1 MWVWRRPLRPV
12 QRGITDN
19 AVDCPPMDG
28 WESRLALLKAKRG
41 QAPASQKARAVRQ
54 SLAVRSSSASH
65 DNRAPAA
72 SAGAHRPSRPQDGL
86 LRRTASDSPSS
97 RQLEADAPRPP
108 GRVNDRHDSGGTGR
122 LAVEGRSPPVAESVE
137 RSFPQ
142 ARDRCSPSS
151 PCSSP
156 DAEEQ
161 QEARGPETCHG
172 WEAVEGISPA
182 TRRYGAI
189 TTGAG
194 ARQGTWWFPTDLD
207 SQFAAGDKRGRL
219 SINLCYS
226 KSSKAVLTLL
236 ANAMGWAKRED
247 SRAPSSIYWA
257 VAPEEVEEML
267 VLHRPNQAS
276 CRVGTA
282 TDTLPKTVFNG
293 VRRHVHMHAYHAY
306 LYQVAKTRRWMVL

>member
-1 MWVWRRPLRPV
+1 
-12 QRGITDN
+12 
-19 AVDCPPMDG
+19 MDG

-41 QAPASQKARAVRQ
+41 QAPASQKARAVPS
-54 SLAVRSSSASH
+54 SLAMRSSSASH

-72 SAGAHRPSRPQDGL
+72 GAGAHRPSRPLDGL
-86 LRRTASDSPSS
+86 LRRTASDSPSW
-97 RQLEADAPRPP
+97 RQLEADAPRPRLRAP

-122 LAVEGRSPPVAESVE
+122 VAVEGRSPAVAESVE
-137 RSFPQ
+137 RSSPQ
-142 ARDRCSPSS
+142 AQDRCSPCS

-161 QEARGPETCHG
+161 SAARGPDKVSGHG

-207 SQFAAGDKRGRL
+207 SPFAAGDKRGRL

-236 ANAMGWAKRED
+236 ANAMGWANRED

-267 VLHRPNQAS
+267 VLHKPNQAS

-282 TDTLPKTVFNG
+282 AETSRNCASCFRGL
-293 VRRHVHMHAYHAY
+293 HEHSHAYHAY
-306 LYQVAKTRRWMVL
+306 LHMLIMHIACFIMHICIKLQRHGDGW